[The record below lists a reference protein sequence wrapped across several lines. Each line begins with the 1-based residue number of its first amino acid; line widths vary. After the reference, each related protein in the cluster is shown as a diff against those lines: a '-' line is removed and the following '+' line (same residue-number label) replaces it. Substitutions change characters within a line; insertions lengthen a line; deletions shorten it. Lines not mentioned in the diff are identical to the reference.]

1 LLLNLRKLLESKGDF
16 MRNKSK
22 YLASVLAM
30 VMLVGCAKLHR
41 TPNADG
47 TPTAPVTQLESAN
60 ASNAEISVHN
70 HAVGEALVAAHQSG
84 LLETSYFDRLSAGQI
99 KITRIHEQLTP
110 LLAQPVA
117 ANAAQ
122 IKGLLKEIGD
132 IGASMVADG
141 TAGVKNP
148 TAQQRIVSEIQSIIT
163 LANSIGST
171 LTAAGVLK

>member
-1 LLLNLRKLLESKGDF
+1 MKLQ
-16 MRNKSK
+16 SK
-22 YLASVLAM
+22 YLASALAM
-30 VMLVGCAKLHR
+30 VMLVSCAKLHR
-41 TPNADG
+41 TPNADN
-47 TPTAPVTQLESAN
+47 TPTAPVTQLESVN

-84 LLETSYFDRLSAGQI
+84 LLETSYFDHLSAGQI

-148 TAQQRIVSEIQSIIT
+148 PAQQRIVSEIQSIIT

>member
-1 LLLNLRKLLESKGDF
+1 MKLQ
-16 MRNKSK
+16 SK

-47 TPTAPVTQLESAN
+47 TPTAPVTQLEQVN
-60 ASNAEISVHN
+60 ADNAQIAIHN
-70 HAVGEALVAAHQSG
+70 HAIAEALVAAHQNG
-84 LLETSYFDRLSAGQI
+84 LIPNEYFDKLSAAEI
-99 KITRIHEQLTP
+99 KITLIHEQLTP

-122 IKGLLKEIGD
+122 IKGLLKQIGD
-132 IGASMVADG
+132 IGAQMVTDG

-148 TAQQRIVSEIQSIIT
+148 TAQQSIVSEINSIISLAQSIG
-163 LANSIGST
+163 NT

>member
-1 LLLNLRKLLESKGDF
+1 MKLQ
-16 MRNKSK
+16 SK
-22 YLASVLAM
+22 YLASALAM
-30 VMLVGCAKLHR
+30 VILVGCAKLHR
-41 TPNADG
+41 TPNADN
-47 TPTAPVTQLESAN
+47 TPTAPVTKLETVN
-60 ASNAEISVHN
+60 ADNAQISVHN
-70 HAVGEALVAAHQSG
+70 HAVAESLVALHQNG
-84 LLETSYFDRLSAGQI
+84 LVNDEYFGKLSEAQI

-122 IKGLLKEIGD
+122 IKGLLKEIGE